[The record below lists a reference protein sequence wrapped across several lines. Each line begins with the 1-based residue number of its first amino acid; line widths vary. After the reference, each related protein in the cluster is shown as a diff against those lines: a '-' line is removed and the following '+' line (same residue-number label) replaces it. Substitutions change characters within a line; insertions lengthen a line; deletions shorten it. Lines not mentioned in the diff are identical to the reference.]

1 MKTLKYQ
8 NEQDRCY
15 GLTGMAVSV
24 VVSDRMEYIASIDL
38 DAEVDSMIEFTPQ
51 FFFAGNPR
59 LSARLAWNQL
69 LDQYRLA
76 INILSGNALARC
88 YVHRHEE
95 LSSELLKE
103 LYNYVLDEGKETC
116 SLDEDEVDSIFKREF
131 SYMQRVFRHPG
142 VQQIVND
149 FADNLKTQRHMSM
162 REVLEHLAPLSRL

>member
-24 VVSDRMEYIASIDL
+24 VVSDRLEYLASIDL
-38 DAEVDSMIEFTPQ
+38 DADVESMMEFTPQ

-59 LSARLAWNQL
+59 LSARIAWNQL

-76 INILSGNALARC
+76 LNILSGNALARC

-95 LSSELLKE
+95 LSTELLKE
-103 LYNYVLDEGKETC
+103 LYNYIQQEGKEAC
-116 SLDEDEVDSIFKREF
+116 SLEDDEIDSIFKREF

-142 VQQIVND
+142 VQKIIND
-149 FADNLKTQRHMSM
+149 FAGTLTTRRHMSSH
-162 REVLEHLAPLSRL
+162 EILEQLAPLSHL